1 MKQKIYVYVQSPDDL
16 EFQTLGRLT
25 VDNGIGQWIYSPNY
39 RGKWVPDELHYP
51 LRSEEYL
58 VNTNNGIPG
67 FIMDLMPDSWGKSL
81 IKRLLAPT
89 LDRELTDIDYLR
101 LSQNADRFGNLT
113 IGERRSPPKNSTAE
127 SFQRF
132 NRISNFIEL
141 VDKVRSGEPI
151 DRVNL
156 ALFQT
161 SSLGGARP
169 KITLRDD
176 NYLYLAKPK
185 DVDDIAD
192 TPTVEYLCLKFASS
206 KGLHVCEYLHE
217 TLDYLDSPRNLLILT
232 RFDRTYNAKLQTF
245 ERHPMLSALS
255 LLDATWASTDTT
267 RWSYPLLANEM
278 LRKKIPV
285 SDIKE
290 LYKRMVFNALIGN
303 DDDHPKN
310 HAFIYKNNQWRLAPL
325 FDVVPNVEFYPT
337 RLAMKIG
344 DQGDLINRS
353 NLLSMHTHFRLSKDE
368 AIAIVDEI
376 ASWEDEIRALYRKE
390 LSPSDC
396 LLVERALDSKR
407 LL

>member
-1 MKQKIYVYVQSPDDL
+1 MKQKIYIYAQQPEDL
-16 EFQTLGRLT
+16 KFQTLGRLT
-25 VDNGIGQWIYSPNY
+25 VNNGVGQWIYSPSY
-39 RGKWVPDELHYP
+39 KGPWVPDEVHYP
-51 LRSEEYL
+51 LREEEYI
-58 VNTNNGIPG
+58 VKTNNGIPG

-81 IKRLLAPT
+81 IRRLLAQT
-89 LDRELTDIDYLR
+89 FDRELTDIDYLC

-113 IGERRSPPKNSTAE
+113 IGERRNPPKNSTVE

-132 NRISNFIEL
+132 NKVSNFIEL

-151 DRVNL
+151 DHINI

-185 DVDDIAD
+185 DVDDLVD
-192 TPTVEYLCLKFASS
+192 TPTVEYLCLKFAAS
-206 KGLHVCEYLHE
+206 KGLNVCDFLHE
-217 TLDYLDSPRNLLILT
+217 TLDYLGTPRNLLILT
-232 RFDRTYNAKLQTF
+232 RFDRTYNQELKVF

-255 LLDATWASTDTT
+255 LLDATWISSDTT

-278 LRKKIPV
+278 LRKKIPI

-310 HAFIYKNNQWRLAPL
+310 HAFIYKNHKWRLAPL
-325 FDVVPNVEFYPT
+325 FDVVPNTEFSPT
-337 RLAMKIG
+337 RLSMKIG
-344 DQGDLINRS
+344 TQGELINRD
-353 NLLSMHTHFRLSKDE
+353 NLLSMHAHFHLSLDE
-368 AIAIVDEI
+368 AIAVVDEV
-376 ASWEDEIRALYRKE
+376 ASWEDEIRELYRTK
-390 LSPSDC
+390 LSSSDF
-396 LLVERALDSKR
+396 LLVNRALDRNR

>member
-1 MKQKIYVYVQSPDDL
+1 MKQTIYVYAQRPEDL

-25 VDNGIGQWIYSPNY
+25 VENGIGQWVYSPNY
-39 RGKWVPDELHYP
+39 RGPWVPDEVHYP
-51 LRSEEYL
+51 LRSEEYI
-58 VNTNNGIPG
+58 VRTNNGIPG

-81 IKRLLAPT
+81 IKRLLAQT
-89 LDRELTDIDYLR
+89 IDRELTDIDYLI

-113 IGERRSPPKNSTAE
+113 IGERKKPTKNATAE

-151 DRVNL
+151 DSINL

-185 DVDDIAD
+185 DIDDLVD
-192 TPTVEYLCLKFASS
+192 TPTVEYLCLKFAAS
-206 KGLHVCEYLHE
+206 KGLQVCNFLHE
-217 TLDYLDSPRNLLILT
+217 TLNLDIPRNLLILT
-232 RFDRTYNAKLQTF
+232 RFDRTYNEERQVF

-255 LLDATWASTDTT
+255 LLDATWISNDTT

-278 LRKKIPV
+278 LRKNIPIT
-285 SDIKE
+285 DIKE

-325 FDVVPNVEFYPT
+325 FDVVPNTAFYPT

-344 DQGDLINRS
+344 DQGELINRS
-353 NLLSMHTHFRLSKDE
+353 NLLSMHTHFHLSKDE
-368 AIAIVDEI
+368 AVAILDEI

-390 LSPSDC
+390 LSPSDYV
-396 LLVERALDSKR
+396 LVGKALDSKR

>member
-1 MKQKIYVYVQSPDDL
+1 MKQAIYIYTQRPEDL

-25 VDNGIGQWIYSPNY
+25 VENGVGQWIYSPNY
-39 RGKWVPDELHYP
+39 KGSWVPDEVHYP
-51 LRSEEYL
+51 LRREEYI
-58 VNTNNGIPG
+58 VRSNNGIPG

-81 IKRLLAPT
+81 IKRLLASAF
-89 LDRELTDIDYLR
+89 DRELTDIDYLR

-113 IGERRSPPKNSTAE
+113 IGERRNPPRNSTAE

-132 NRISNFIEL
+132 NKVSNFIEL
-141 VDKVRSGEPI
+141 VDKVRLGEPI

-185 DVDDIAD
+185 DIDDLVD
-192 TPTVEYLCLKFASS
+192 TPTVEYLCLKFAAS
-206 KGLHVCEYLHE
+206 KGLHVCDFLHE
-217 TLDYLDSPRNLLILT
+217 TLDYLGTPRNLLILT
-232 RFDRTYNAKLQTF
+232 RFDRTYNEELQIF
-245 ERHPMLSALS
+245 ERYPMLSALS
-255 LLDATWASTDTT
+255 LLDATWISDDTK

-278 LRKKIPV
+278 LRKKIPID
-285 SDIKE
+285 DIKE

-310 HAFIYKNNQWRLAPL
+310 HAFIYKNKQWRLAPL
-325 FDVVPNVEFYPT
+325 FDVVPNTEFSPT

-344 DQGDLINRS
+344 EQGELINRS
-353 NLLSMHTHFRLSKDE
+353 NLLSMHTHFHLSKDE
-368 AIAIVDEI
+368 AISILDEV
-376 ASWEDEIRALYRKE
+376 ASWEDEIRALYHQE
-390 LSPSDC
+390 LTPSDC
-396 LLVERALDSKR
+396 ALVERALDSRR

>member
-1 MKQKIYVYVQSPDDL
+1 MKQAIYIYAQRPEDL

-25 VDNGIGQWIYSPNY
+25 VENGVGQWIYSPNY
-39 RGKWVPDELHYP
+39 TGPWVPDEVHYP
-51 LRSEEYL
+51 LRREEYI
-58 VNTNNGIPG
+58 VRSNNGIPG

-81 IKRLLAPT
+81 IKRLLASAF
-89 LDRELTDIDYLR
+89 DRELTDVDYLR

-113 IGERRSPPKNSTAE
+113 IGERRNPPRNSTTE

-132 NRISNFIEL
+132 NKISNFIEL
-141 VDKVRSGEPI
+141 VDKVRLGEPI

-185 DVDDIAD
+185 DIDDLVD
-192 TPTVEYLCLKFASS
+192 TPTVEYLCLRFAAS
-206 KGLHVCEYLHE
+206 KGLHVCDFLHE
-217 TLDYLDSPRNLLILT
+217 TFNYLGTPRNLLILT
-232 RFDRTYNAKLQTF
+232 RFDRTYNEELQIF

-255 LLDATWASTDTT
+255 LLDATWISDDTK

-278 LRKKIPV
+278 LRKKIPIV
-285 SDIKE
+285 DIKE

-325 FDVVPNVEFYPT
+325 FDVVPNTEFSPT

-344 DQGDLINRS
+344 EQGELINRS
-353 NLLSMHTHFRLSKDE
+353 NLLSMHAQFHLSKDE
-368 AIAIVDEI
+368 AIAIVDEV
-376 ASWEDEIRALYRKE
+376 ASWEDEIKALYRKE
-390 LSPSDC
+390 LTPSDC
-396 LLVERALDSKR
+396 ALVERALDSKR

>member
-1 MKQKIYVYVQSPDDL
+1 MKQKIYVYIQSPEDL

-25 VDNGIGQWIYSPNY
+25 VDNGVGQWIYSPNY
-39 RGKWVPDELHYP
+39 NGRWVPDELHYP

-58 VNTNNGIPG
+58 VISNNGIPG

-113 IGERRSPPKNSTAE
+113 IGERRNPPKNSIAE

-132 NRISNFIEL
+132 NKISNFIEL

-176 NYLYLAKPK
+176 NHLYLAKPK
-185 DVDDIAD
+185 DADDVVD
-192 TPTVEYLCLKFASS
+192 TPTVEYLCLKFAAS
-206 KGLHVCEYLHE
+206 KGLHVCDFLHE
-217 TLDYLDSPRNLLILT
+217 TLIYLGTPRNLLILT
-232 RFDRTYNAKLQTF
+232 RFDRTYNEQRQTF

-255 LLDATWASTDTT
+255 LLDATWASSDTT

-278 LRKKIPV
+278 LRKKIPI
-285 SDIKE
+285 SDIRE

-325 FDVVPNVEFYPT
+325 FDVVPNAEFYPT

-344 DQGDLINRS
+344 DQGELINRS
-353 NLLSMHTHFRLSKDE
+353 NLLSMHAHFHLSKDE
-368 AIAIVDEI
+368 AIAIIDEI
-376 ASWEDEIRALYRKE
+376 ASWEDEIRGLYRKY

-396 LLVERALDSKR
+396 MMVERALDSRR